1 MTEIAGGVVY
11 INLPGKNNLIQI
23 ISIKKTTHPINQKQI
38 KSNLSKNL
46 EKAKKSETMLFIGV
60 GGEISVF
67 ISTMNSIISVCEEYS
82 DNVWYSEF
90 DEYSMPT
97 RIAIEIEKKYKYNF
111 LKAVLRYGYI
121 LDGMRRKDE
130 NYTILQLKKSEKPI
144 ILSDLI

>member
-1 MTEIAGGVVY
+1 M
-11 INLPGKNNLIQI
+11 
-23 ISIKKTTHPINQKQI
+23 
-38 KSNLSKNL
+38 
-46 EKAKKSETMLFIGV
+46 
-60 GGEISVF
+60 
-67 ISTMNSIISVCEEYS
+67 CEEYS

-121 LDGMRRKDE
+121 LDGTRRKDD
-130 NYTILQLKKSEKPI
+130 NYTIVQLIKSEKPI

>member
-1 MTEIAGGVVY
+1 
-11 INLPGKNNLIQI
+11 
-23 ISIKKTTHPINQKQI
+23 
-38 KSNLSKNL
+38 
-46 EKAKKSETMLFIGV
+46 MLFIGV

-90 DEYSMPT
+90 DEYSMPIK
-97 RIAIEIEKKYKYNF
+97 IAIEIEKQYKYNF

-121 LDGMRRKDE
+121 LDGVRRKDDDCS
-130 NYTILQLKKSEKPI
+130 ILQLKKSEKPI